1 MRWRG
6 ADAIADRVAMR
17 ATPHRSCARIRAGLT
32 VVEVLVALLVVSV
45 GLLAMAGTSTLAL
58 RSASF
63 AARERRALGR
73 LQLRLAT
80 LAATGCEGASSGTG
94 AESGDGVR
102 EQWTVAPPQGGAA
115 LVDASVEW
123 RDGTGTRA
131 MTGRSAILCR

>member
-1 MRWRG
+1 MRRNRTLVG
-6 ADAIADRVAMR
+6 PI
-17 ATPHRSCARIRAGLT
+17 GLYF
-32 VVEVLVALLVVSV
+32 L
-45 GLLAMAGTSTLAL
+45 
-58 RSASF
+58 
-63 AARERRALGR
+63 
-73 LQLRLAT
+73 
-80 LAATGCEGASSGTG
+80 TG